1 MSAGYHLK
9 RRGFTRATL
18 PPDITTPRPATYAPQ
33 ALTSPTYLILDAEE
47 SAGGAWLHRPDSLT
61 MTTLNGIFDLPQF
74 SVKQAGL
81 PDVNTPAN
89 QAVPQY
95 FAAFEQ
101 AKNLGVVRPVTVSS
115 VEAIALSDT
124 TASARTPVQATLART
139 PVQATSARTPS
150 DPNTSSGPNL
160 IEVPGGLNS
169 KSEPS
174 GPILTDLPGS
184 PNSKDRPGFRVRTS
198 AGTFTCAAIINA
210 TGTWNNPV
218 RPHYPGMDTFAGV
231 QLHSR
236 DVRDAENLLGPVG
249 VVGGGISAVQLLEQV
264 SRTQRTAWYTRRPP
278 EFLDTP
284 FRGELEGRETIR
296 RVTQHTEAGGAPRS
310 IVSFTALPWTDYA
323 RAAWQRG
330 ALKRR
335 PMFTEIKPKGVV
347 EADGSFTTLNA
358 IVWATGYRPALKH
371 LAPLRLE
378 NAQGGIPMDDTRV
391 RKYPNLHLVGYGP
404 SQSTVGA
411 NRFGWRAALAVS
423 QYLKG

>member
-1 MSAGYHLK
+1 MYVSVIVIGAGGAGLSAGYHLK

-18 PPDITTPRPATYAPQ
+18 PPNITTPRPATCTTHAP
-33 ALTSPTYLILDAEE
+33 TPTYLILDAEE
-47 SAGGAWLHRPDSLT
+47 AAGGAWLHRPDSLT
-61 MTTLNGIFDLPQF
+61 MATLNGIFDLPHF

-89 QAVPQY
+89 QAVPKY

-101 AKNLGVVRPVTVSS
+101 AKNLGVVRPVTVTS

-124 TASARTPVQATLART
+124 PASAAT
-139 PVQATSARTPS
+139 
-150 DPNTSSGPNL
+150 
-160 IEVPGGLNS
+160 PGGTITTGGPHS

-174 GPILTDLPGS
+174 IPISTDLPGS

-231 QLHSR
+231 QL
-236 DVRDAENLLGPVG
+236 
-249 VVGGGISAVQLLEQV
+249 LEQV

-284 FRGELEGRETIR
+284 FRGEFEGRETIR

-371 LAPLRLE
+371 LAPLKLE
-378 NAQGGIPMDDTRV
+378 NEQGGIPMDDTRV

-423 QYLKG
+423 QYLKV